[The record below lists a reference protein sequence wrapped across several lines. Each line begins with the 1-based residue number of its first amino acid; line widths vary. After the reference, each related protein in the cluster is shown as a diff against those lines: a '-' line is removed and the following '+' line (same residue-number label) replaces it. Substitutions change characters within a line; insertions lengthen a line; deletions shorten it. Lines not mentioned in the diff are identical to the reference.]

1 VTGRR
6 KTAVE
11 HHDLRHLEV
20 DGESIEFTSATV
32 TQETIWIEADSQ
44 WSKST
49 PSWHGQIVSGSYRP
63 DLIETGLVHMLLGET
78 LSGRTLSGYFLISR
92 PGARGVDITGS
103 GTLTLS

>member
-1 VTGRR
+1 MTGRR

-32 TQETIWIEADSQ
+32 TQETTWTEAASR
-44 WSKST
+44 WGKSP
-49 PSWHGQIVSGSYRP
+49 PSWHGQIVSDSYRP
-63 DLIETGLVHMLLGET
+63 DLIEAGLVHMLLGET
-78 LSGRTLSGYFLISR
+78 VNGRTLSGYFLISR

-103 GTLTLS
+103 GTLTVS